1 MTTTATPM
9 LQLLR
14 EDGTVLDPT
23 PADLSPERL
32 REALRW
38 MKIAR
43 VFDSR
48 AIALQRQGKSLTYAG
63 MHGQEAALVG
73 SAIALD
79 PARDWM
85 VPQYRES
92 VALAIHGF
100 SLARFFLYLRGHPVG
115 GAVPDGVRMLP
126 VQISVGSQITHA
138 TGLGW
143 GVRLQGKDGVALAY
157 FGDGATSEGSFHE
170 GLNFAGVMAAPVVF
184 FCQNNGWAIS
194 TPRSRQ
200 TASRTIAEKAIA
212 YGFPGIQ
219 VDGNDLLAVYSATRE
234 AVERARSGDGPTLIE
249 AITYR
254 LGAHTTA
261 DDPTRYVPAEELDRY
276 KQRDPIL
283 RLAAYMTREGW
294 LNPDEEAKLDDE
306 ARDHVADAYAQAD
319 AEPEPPDDG
328 FFDHIYATPPARLET
343 QRAAYNAGRSPA
355 DASGPG
361 ESRVG

>member
-1 MTTTATPM
+1 MTTTESPM

-14 EDGTVLDPT
+14 EDGTAVAACPPGLT
-23 PADLSPERL
+23 PERL

-43 VFDSR
+43 VFDGR

-73 SAIALD
+73 SALALD
-79 PARDWM
+79 PARDWL

-92 VALAIHGF
+92 VAAAIHGF
-100 SLARFFLYLRGHPVG
+100 SLARFFLYLRGHPAG
-115 GAVPDGVRMLP
+115 GEIPEGVKMLP

-138 TGLGW
+138 AGLAWGLKLQRTGGA
-143 GVRLQGKDGVALAY
+143 VIAY

-170 GLNFAGVMAAPVVF
+170 GVNFAGVMGAPAVF

-200 TASRTIAEKAIA
+200 TAARAIA
-212 YGFPGIQ
+212 DKASGYGIPGIQ
-219 VDGNDLLAVYSATRE
+219 IDGNDLFAVYSATQE
-234 AVERARSGDGPTLIE
+234 AVERARVGDGPTLIE

-261 DDPTRYVPAEELDRY
+261 DDPTRYVPPDELERHR
-276 KQRDPIL
+276 QRDPIA
-283 RLAAYMTREGW
+283 RLTAYLTRAGVLDAAGEAT
-294 LNPDEEAKLDDE
+294 LDEEA
-306 ARDHVADAYAQAD
+306 RTHVADAYAQAEAD
-319 AEPEPPDDG
+319 PEPPDDG
-328 FFDHIYATPPARLET
+328 FFDHIYAAPPPRLVT
-343 QRAAYNAGRSPA
+343 QRAEYNALRRG
-355 DASGPG
+355 DT
-361 ESRVG
+361 